1 MFLNET
7 VFKIA
12 FCGFIELQYSFFS
25 FVSETIFYVV
35 WNSFIKLLFSCSK
48 QTFAPCKSCAT
59 ALLTHTGIFRWLNFS
74 TFMWKYL
81 HDTKNHIKNGFYFPC
96 LVYRRHLLS
105 LFVKCFRPGLFKK
118 EMWLLEVIQGF
129 LSQVSQSACTE
140 LPKNSKALYSFQ
152 LGYSHLL
159 SNFGSQNLYTSINA
173 KMPQARI
180 FHGVPEVLKC
190 FKYSINIIK

>member
-1 MFLNET
+1 
-7 VFKIA
+7 
-12 FCGFIELQYSFFS
+12 
-25 FVSETIFYVV
+25 
-35 WNSFIKLLFSCSK
+35 
-48 QTFAPCKSCAT
+48 
-59 ALLTHTGIFRWLNFS
+59 
-74 TFMWKYL
+74 
-81 HDTKNHIKNGFYFPC
+81 
-96 LVYRRHLLS
+96 
-105 LFVKCFRPGLFKK
+105 
-118 EMWLLEVIQGF
+118 MWLLEVIQGF